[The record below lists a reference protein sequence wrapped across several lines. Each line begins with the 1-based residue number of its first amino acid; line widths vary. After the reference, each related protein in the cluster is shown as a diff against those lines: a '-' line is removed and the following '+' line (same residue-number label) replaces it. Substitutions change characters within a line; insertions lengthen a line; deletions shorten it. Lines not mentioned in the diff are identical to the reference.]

1 MRGRNIAIAATP
13 SESTESVADEI
24 RSARAMPAVPFR
36 LERQL
41 GAHGHATVS
50 STAMS
55 RGPLQI
61 PHQRNR
67 MLSSIA
73 VSLLLASAP
82 LAAQNAPAKPT
93 AAPTAAAKST
103 IVETAVAAGS
113 FKTLVAAVQAAGLVD
128 TLNGAG
134 PFTVFA
140 PTDEAF
146 AKLPAGTLE
155 SLLKPEN
162 KAKLAAILTYHVV
175 PGSVKAADVV
185 KLKNAGTVNGQ
196 RVDIKVDG
204 AKVKVDGANVVTTD
218 IACSNGVIHV
228 IDSVILPV
236 DGTIV
241 DVAAKNGSFNT
252 LVAAV
257 KAAGLVETLS
267 GKGPFT
273 VLAPTDAAFAKLP
286 AGTLEM
292 LLKPEN
298 KQQLVDI
305 LTYHVVP
312 GVAAYS
318 DAVVKMSEVPTVLG
332 SPIAV
337 KVVDGKVTLN
347 GATVVAADV
356 EATNGVIHVVD
367 TVILP
372 SSGGAKRQASAGGKD
387 N

>member
-1 MRGRNIAIAATP
+1 MN
-13 SESTESVADEI
+13 
-24 RSARAMPAVPFR
+24 
-36 LERQL
+36 
-41 GAHGHATVS
+41 
-50 STAMS
+50 
-55 RGPLQI
+55 
-61 PHQRNR
+61 
-67 MLSSIA
+67 MLSTIASI
-73 VSLLLASAP
+73 LLAGTPAP
-82 LAAQNAPAKPT
+82 IVAPAPI
-93 AAPTAAAKST
+93 AEQT
-103 IVETAVAAGS
+103 IVETAIAAGS
-113 FKTLVAAVQAAGLVD
+113 FKTLVAAVGAAELAD
-128 TLNGAG
+128 TLNGKG

-146 AKLPAGTLE
+146 AKLPKETLE

-175 PGSVKAADVV
+175 PGAVKAADVV
-185 KLKNAGTVNGQ
+185 KLSNATTVQGQ

-204 AKVKVDGANVVTTD
+204 GKVTVDGANVVKTD

-228 IDSVILPV
+228 IDTVILPV
-236 DGTIV
+236 DGTVV
-241 DVAAKNGSFNT
+241 DVAVKNGSFNT

-318 DAVVKMSEVPTVLG
+318 DQVVKMSEVPTVLG
-332 SPIAV
+332 STVPVMV
-337 KVVDGKVTLN
+337 KDGKVMLG

-356 EATNGVIHVVD
+356 EASNGVIHVVD

-372 SSGGAKRQASAGGKD
+372 KPAVKKTAQAESKE
-387 N
+387 

>member
-1 MRGRNIAIAATP
+1 MARDRLVDGAALWLPMNAHQRKLMLTSIAI
-13 SESTESVADEI
+13 
-24 RSARAMPAVPFR
+24 
-36 LERQL
+36 
-41 GAHGHATVS
+41 
-50 STAMS
+50 
-55 RGPLQI
+55 
-61 PHQRNR
+61 
-67 MLSSIA
+67 
-73 VSLLLASAP
+73 SLALASTP
-82 LAAQNAPAKPT
+82 LIAQTAPAKQAAKPT
-93 AAPTAAAKST
+93 TATTTATAKST

-128 TLNGAG
+128 TLNGTG

-155 SLLKPEN
+155 MLLKPEN

-175 PGSVKAADVV
+175 PGAVKAADVV

-204 AKVKVDGANVVTTD
+204 AKVTVDGANVVTTD

-228 IDSVILPV
+228 IDTVILPV

-298 KQQLVDI
+298 KKQLVDI

-318 DAVVKMSEVPTVLG
+318 DAVVKMTEVPTVLG

-337 KVVDGKVTLN
+337 KVVAGKVMLN
-347 GATVVAADV
+347 GATVVIADV

-372 SSGGAKRQASAGGKD
+372 SQAGATKQQATASEK

>member
-1 MRGRNIAIAATP
+1 MLTSIAI
-13 SESTESVADEI
+13 
-24 RSARAMPAVPFR
+24 
-36 LERQL
+36 
-41 GAHGHATVS
+41 
-50 STAMS
+50 
-55 RGPLQI
+55 
-61 PHQRNR
+61 
-67 MLSSIA
+67 
-73 VSLLLASAP
+73 SLMLASAP
-82 LAAQNAPAKPT
+82 LAAQATPATKPATKPAAT
-93 AAPTAAAKST
+93 ATAAAKST

-155 SLLKPEN
+155 MLLKPEN

-175 PGSVKAADVV
+175 PGAVKAADVV

-204 AKVKVDGANVVTTD
+204 AKVQVDGANVVTTD

-298 KQQLVDI
+298 KKQLVDI
-305 LTYHVVP
+305 LSYHVVP

-318 DAVVKMSEVPTVLG
+318 DAVVKMTEVPTVLG
-332 SPIAV
+332 SPVAV
-337 KVVDGKVTLN
+337 KVVGGKVMLN
-347 GATVVAADV
+347 GSTVVIADV
-356 EATNGVIHVVD
+356 EAANGVIHVVD

-372 SSGGAKRQASAGGKD
+372 SARGAAKEQVNAEGGKTK
-387 N
+387 

>member
-1 MRGRNIAIAATP
+1 
-13 SESTESVADEI
+13 
-24 RSARAMPAVPFR
+24 
-36 LERQL
+36 
-41 GAHGHATVS
+41 
-50 STAMS
+50 
-55 RGPLQI
+55 
-61 PHQRNR
+61 
-67 MLSSIA
+67 MLSTIFA
-73 VSLLLASAP
+73 AALLASAP
-82 LAAQNAPAKPT
+82 APYVATVPV
-93 AAPTAAAKST
+93 ADGT
-103 IVETAVAAGS
+103 IVETAVAAGN
-113 FKTLVAAVQAAGLVD
+113 FKTLVAAVQAAELVD
-128 TLNGAG
+128 TLNGKG

-146 AKLPAGTLE
+146 AKLPKGTLE
-155 SLLKPEN
+155 MLLKPEN

-185 KLKNAGTVNGQ
+185 KLKNAATVQGQ
-196 RVDIKVDG
+196 RVDIKVDAG
-204 AKVKVDGANVVTTD
+204 KVMVDGANVVATD
-218 IACSNGVIHV
+218 VACSNGVIHV
-228 IDSVILPV
+228 IDTVILPV

-298 KQQLVDI
+298 KKQLVDI

-318 DAVVKMSEVPTVLG
+318 DQVVKMSQVPTVLG
-332 SPIAV
+332 TPITV
-337 KVVDGKVTLN
+337 TVTEGKVRLN
-347 GATVVAADV
+347 DSNVVATDV
-356 EATNGVIHVVD
+356 EASNGVIHVVD

-372 SSGGAKRQASAGGKD
+372 TAKKTADAPTK

>member
-1 MRGRNIAIAATP
+1 
-13 SESTESVADEI
+13 
-24 RSARAMPAVPFR
+24 
-36 LERQL
+36 
-41 GAHGHATVS
+41 
-50 STAMS
+50 
-55 RGPLQI
+55 
-61 PHQRNR
+61 

-73 VSLLLASAP
+73 VSLLVASAP
-82 LAAQNAPAKPT
+82 FAAQNAPAKPSTTTTTTT
-93 AAPTAAAKST
+93 ATAKST

-155 SLLKPEN
+155 MLLKPEN

-175 PGSVKAADVV
+175 PGAVKAADVV

-204 AKVKVDGANVVTTD
+204 AKVQVDGANVVTTD

-228 IDSVILPV
+228 IDTVILPV

-273 VLAPTDAAFAKLP
+273 VIAPTDAAFAKLP

-298 KQQLVDI
+298 KKQLVDI

-318 DAVVKMSEVPTVLG
+318 DAVVKMNEVPTVLG

-337 KVVDGKVTLN
+337 KVVGGKVMLN
-347 GATVVAADV
+347 GATVVTADV

-372 SSGGAKRQASAGGKD
+372 SSGGAKQQANANEKG

>member
-1 MRGRNIAIAATP
+1 
-13 SESTESVADEI
+13 
-24 RSARAMPAVPFR
+24 
-36 LERQL
+36 
-41 GAHGHATVS
+41 
-50 STAMS
+50 
-55 RGPLQI
+55 
-61 PHQRNR
+61 
-67 MLSSIA
+67 MLSTIASI
-73 VSLLLASAP
+73 LLAGTPAP
-82 LAAQNAPAKPT
+82 IVAPAPV
-93 AAPTAAAKST
+93 AEQT
-103 IVETAVAAGS
+103 IVETAIAAGS
-113 FKTLVAAVQAAGLVD
+113 FKTLVAAVGAAELVD
-128 TLNGAG
+128 TLNGKG

-146 AKLPAGTLE
+146 AKLPKEKLE
-155 SLLKPEN
+155 WLLKPEN
-162 KAKLAAILTYHVV
+162 KATLAAILTYHVV
-175 PGSVKAADVV
+175 PGAVKAADVV
-185 KLKNAGTVNGQ
+185 KLSNATTVQGQ

-204 AKVKVDGANVVTTD
+204 GKVTVDGANVVKTD

-228 IDSVILPV
+228 IDTVILPV

-241 DVAAKNGSFNT
+241 DVAVKNGSFNT

-318 DAVVKMSEVPTVLG
+318 DQVVKMSEVPTVLG
-332 SPIAV
+332 STVPVMA
-337 KVVDGKVTLN
+337 KDGKVMLG

-356 EATNGVIHVVD
+356 EASNGVIHVVD

-372 SSGGAKRQASAGGKD
+372 KPAVKKTAQAESKE
-387 N
+387 